1 MLTPH
6 EVATLILIRESAP
19 NLAQLDR
26 SVIDSLIER
35 KLVRIDAAVA
45 GQGRPCITAE
55 GCLML
60 GAISRSSLE

>member
-19 NLAQLDR
+19 NLGQLDR
-26 SVIDSLIER
+26 TVIDTLIEKR
-35 KLVRIDAAVA
+35 LVRIDAADT
-45 GQGRPCITAE
+45 GKSYPRITAE

-60 GAISRSSLE
+60 GVISRNSVE

>member
-19 NLAQLDR
+19 NLSQLDR

-35 KLVRIDAAVA
+35 KLVRLDAAVA
-45 GQGRPCITAE
+45 GQDNPRITAE
-55 GCLML
+55 GCVML
-60 GAISRSSLE
+60 GAISRNSVE